1 MPAHRL
7 LLLRWFSAPRWLRV
21 ACRADV
27 AVAAVVIGLMFG
39 ASQPMMLEFPL
50 ERPIFIREYA
60 TSHYGVVPYFISKT
74 LVELPIT
81 FIQCS
86 LVFCV
91 TYWIMDF
98 NGG

>member
-1 MPAHRL
+1 
-7 LLLRWFSAPRWLRV
+7 
-21 ACRADV
+21 
-27 AVAAVVIGLMFG
+27 
-39 ASQPMMLEFPL
+39 MMLEFPL